1 MNTTAATP
9 VTPETP
15 AAHISRPPAT
25 GHATVVITGAGG
37 GMGTATA
44 LTLARQGWH
53 VLCIDHNA
61 SALANLQNQLGQ
73 NCTTL
78 CLPVQHPE
86 LVTRT
91 LQLLDAAPP
100 VQALV
105 NMVGLSQGG
114 NMATVQASE
123 WELAFAVN
131 VTPAMHLIQAIGPRM
146 QQQHTGSIVN
156 VGSPVGIVGAK
167 KPQYAAS
174 KAALHGLTM
183 SAARALGPDAIRV
196 NLLLPGP
203 TITGM
208 TGDWSAEQRHS
219 VAQGTFLKRM
229 CQPEEIAGVVAFLI
243 GPDSHYLTG
252 SVIDMTAG
260 SMLGH

>member
-1 MNTTAATP
+1 MNTPPVPISDTSTIGQATA
-9 VTPETP
+9 
-15 AAHISRPPAT
+15 
-25 GHATVVITGAGG
+25 VITGAGG

-61 SALANLQNQLGQ
+61 PALARLESQLNRQ
-73 NCTTL
+73 CTTL
-78 CLPVQHPE
+78 CRPVQHPE
-86 LVTRT
+86 LITDT
-91 LQLLDAAPP
+91 LQLLSELPP

-114 NMATVQASE
+114 NMVTVQPSE

-131 VTPAMHLIQAIGPRM
+131 VTPAMRLIQALGPRM
-146 QQQHTGSIVN
+146 QEQHMGSIVN
-156 VGSPVGIVGAK
+156 VGSPVGIVGAR

-208 TGDWSAEQRHS
+208 TNDWSDEQRHS
-219 VAQGTFLKRM
+219 VAQGTFFKRL
-229 CQPEEIAGVVAFLI
+229 CEPEEIASVVAFLV
-243 GPDSHYLTG
+243 GPDSRYLTG

>member
-1 MNTTAATP
+1 
-9 VTPETP
+9 
-15 AAHISRPPAT
+15 
-25 GHATVVITGAGG
+25 
-37 GMGTATA
+37 MGTATA
-44 LTLARQGWH
+44 RTLARQGWH
-53 VLCIDHNA
+53 VLCIDHNGP
-61 SALANLQNQLGQ
+61 ALDKLKSQLGQ
-73 NCTTL
+73 QCSTL
-78 CLPVQHPE
+78 CLSVQDPE
-86 LVTRT
+86 LVTQT
-91 LQLLDAAPP
+91 LQRLDQAPP

-114 NMATVQASE
+114 NVATVQASE

-131 VTPAMHLIQAIGPRM
+131 VTPAMRLIQALGPRM
-146 QQQHTGSIVN
+146 QQQRTGSIVN
-156 VGSPVGIVGAK
+156 VGSPVGIVGAR

-208 TGDWSAEQRHS
+208 TNDWSPEQRDS
-219 VAQGTFLKRM
+219 VAQGTFLKRL
-229 CQPEEIAGVVAFLI
+229 CQPEEIASVVAFLV
-243 GPDSHYLTG
+243 GPDSRYVTG

>member
-1 MNTTAATP
+1 MTTPDLRPSGTSATC
-9 VTPETP
+9 
-15 AAHISRPPAT
+15 R
-25 GHATVVITGAGG
+25 ATVVITGAGG

-44 LTLARQGWH
+44 LALARQGWH
-53 VLCIDHNA
+53 VLCIDHNGP
-61 SALANLQNQLGQ
+61 ALAKLNDQLGQ
-73 NCTTL
+73 QCTCL
-78 CLPVQHPE
+78 CLPVQHAE
-86 LVTRT
+86 LVART
-91 LQLLDAAPP
+91 MELLGSTPP

-131 VTPAMHLIQAIGPRM
+131 VTPAMHLIQAIGPHM
-146 QQQHTGSIVN
+146 QAQHTGSILN
-156 VGSPVGIVGAK
+156 VGSPVGLLGAK

-183 SAARALGPDAIRV
+183 SAARALGPDAVRV

-219 VAQGTFLKRM
+219 VAEGTFLKRM
-229 CQPEEIAGVVAFLI
+229 CQPEEVAGVVAFLI
-243 GPDSHYLTG
+243 GPDSRYLTG

>member
-1 MNTTAATP
+1 
-9 VTPETP
+9 
-15 AAHISRPPAT
+15 
-25 GHATVVITGAGG
+25 
-37 GMGTATA
+37 MGTATA

-53 VLCIDHNA
+53 VLCIDHN
-61 SALANLQNQLGQ
+61 SPALDSLKSQLGQ
-73 NCTTL
+73 QCTTL

-86 LVTRT
+86 LISHT
-91 LQLLDAAPP
+91 LQRLAEAPP

-114 NMATVQASE
+114 NMAKVQPSE

-131 VTPAMHLIQAIGPRM
+131 VTPAMRLIQALGPRM
-146 QQQHTGSIVN
+146 QQQQSGSIVN
-156 VGSPVGIVGAK
+156 VGSPVGLVGAR

-183 SAARALGPDAIRV
+183 SAARALGPDAVRV

-208 TGDWSAEQRHS
+208 TNDWGPEQRDS

-229 CQPEEIAGVVAFLI
+229 CQPEEIASVVSFLI
-243 GPDSHYLTG
+243 GPDSRYLTG